1 MKTHYIFKSK
11 INKVIVFFLLI
22 SSLSFSLNSFE
33 RIYEEKSF
41 KLVKSLN
48 SEAWVKKCMNDYKTK
63 NRYIKIRCQ
72 CFKEEVFKIKNE
84 TLFFSNKV
92 FLKFLGNNVSTCS
105 NDKYIE
111 EVQKIYQEN
120 LNELEKGE
128 EKKIK
133 IFINKLINIKSALE
147 KEKKEILKQI
157 KTL

>member
-1 MKTHYIFKSK
+1 
-11 INKVIVFFLLI
+11 
-22 SSLSFSLNSFE
+22 
-33 RIYEEKSF
+33 
-41 KLVKSLN
+41 
-48 SEAWVKKCMNDYKTK
+48 MNDYKTK

-84 TLFFSNKV
+84 TLFFSNKI
-92 FLKFLGNNVSTCS
+92 FLKFLGNNVSACS

-128 EKKIK
+128 GKKIK

-157 KTL
+157 KSL

>member
-41 KLVKSLN
+41 KLVKSLK
-48 SEAWVKKCMNDYKTK
+48 SEAWVKNCMNDYQTK

-84 TLFFSNKV
+84 TLFFSNKI

-157 KTL
+157 KSL